1 MPVIPAINIR
11 SYDGVSSYDI
21 YSLLLKER
29 IIMLTGEVTDQLS
42 EIIVAELLYL
52 DAEDPDSP
60 ITVYINSPGGS
71 VTAGMAIYD
80 IMQHLKCP
88 VRTIAVGLAASMGA
102 FLLATGTKGYRMA
115 YPNAEIMI
123 HQPLGQ
129 TSGQV
134 SDLKIMT
141 ERFINIKSRLN
152 KILAEKT
159 GKNIAE
165 VEKDTDRDNFLSA
178 QQALDYGLIDEIV
191 DGTKLS
197 STTTA

>member
-1 MPVIPAINIR
+1 MQVIPAINVR

-42 EIIVAELLYL
+42 EIVVAELLYL
-52 DAEDPDSP
+52 DAEDPETP
-60 ITVYINSPGGS
+60 ITMYINSPGGS

-80 IMQHLKCP
+80 ICQHLSCP

-134 SDLKIMT
+134 SDLQIMT
-141 ERFINIKSRLN
+141 QRFISIKSKLN
-152 KILAEKT
+152 TILAEKT
-159 GKNIAE
+159 GKNIADIE
-165 VEKDTDRDNFLSA
+165 RDTDRDNFLSA
-178 QQALDYGLIDEIV
+178 EQALAYGLIDEIV
-191 DGTKLS
+191 DHKKVK
-197 STTTA
+197 AAN